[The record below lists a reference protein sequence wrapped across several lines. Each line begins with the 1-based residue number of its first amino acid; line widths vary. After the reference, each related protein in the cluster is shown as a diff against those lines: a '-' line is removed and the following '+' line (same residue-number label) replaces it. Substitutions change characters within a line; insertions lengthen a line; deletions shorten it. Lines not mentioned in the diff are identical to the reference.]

1 MKLFGAHVSA
11 AGGVQNAPENAY
23 KIGAKAFALFTKNQR
38 QWVAKPLTD
47 TEIHEFKS
55 NMSKYGFSSV
65 SVLAH
70 DSYLINLGNPDSD
83 ALQKSRTAFID
94 ELNRCNQLG
103 LDKLNFHP
111 GSHLNKISEIEC
123 VKLIADSIN
132 IALSNTENVIAVIEN
147 TAGQGTNMGYKFEHI
162 RDIIELVEDKSRIG
176 FCIDTCHT
184 YSAGYDLST
193 HDACHETF
201 KLIDD
206 IIGLK
211 YLRGMHLN
219 DDLKDLG
226 SRVDRHAPLGKGTIG
241 MAVFEFIAKDSRF
254 DNMPLVLETPES
266 DIWSQ
271 EIAEL
276 YRLVSL

>member
-11 AGGVQNAPENAY
+11 AGGVQNAPLNAFNL
-23 KIGAKAFALFTKNQR
+23 GAKAFALFTKNQR

-47 TEIHEFKS
+47 TEIHEFKA
-55 NMSKYGFSSV
+55 NMSKYGFAPN

-70 DSYLINLGNPDSD
+70 DSYLINLGNPDAD
-83 ALQKSRTAFID
+83 ALSKSRTAFID

-111 GSHLNKISEIEC
+111 GSHLNKISEIQC
-123 VKLIADSIN
+123 VKIIADSIN
-132 IALSNTENVIAVIEN
+132 IALSQTQNVIAVIEN
-147 TAGQGTNMGYKFEHI
+147 TAGQGSNMGYKFEHI
-162 RDIIELVEDKSRIG
+162 RDIIDLVEDKSRIG
-176 FCIDTCHT
+176 FCVDTCHT
-184 YSAGYDLST
+184 FSAGYDLST

-201 KLIDD
+201 QKMDE
-206 IIGLK
+206 IIGLG

-219 DDLKDLG
+219 DDLKVLG
-226 SRVDRHAPLGKGTIG
+226 SRVDRHAPLGQGTIG

-254 DNMPLVLETPES
+254 DNMPLILETPEPN
-266 DIWSQ
+266 IWAQ

-276 YRLVSL
+276 YRLASL